1 MNRFCLIAALV
12 CSLLLTSACSGSAYK
27 LPNVSPE
34 EKKAAEEK
42 IASDISK
49 LKVYKR
55 SDSAYKTRIANISK
69 RLHKG
74 AGPLCEQAEYDPC
87 YFEVIYSD
95 ENVVNAYAH
104 EDYKITVFKVLLQY
118 LKNDDEMAALVAHE
132 MGHHLAKHNQETLR
146 NAQTGAVVSGVFTA
160 LLLGAANAN
169 NPYYYNSY
177 QQQQDQKTINDMMQV
192 GFEIGKVS
200 YSKEQEREADLLAAY
215 LLGHSGYNLDKAQG
229 MMYTLARLNGD
240 EIKVEGKAA
249 LLKTHPPTSERYI
262 AWAKAKEEI
271 QHSASKL
278 PVLVGGEAQ

>member
-1 MNRFCLIAALV
+1 MNRLFVVAASVCL
-12 CSLLLTSACSGSAYK
+12 LLLTSACSGSAYK
-27 LPNVSPE
+27 LPNVSLE

-42 IASDISK
+42 IASDVSK

-55 SDSAYKTRIANISK
+55 SDGAYKARIANISK

-74 AGPLCEQAEYDPC
+74 ADPLCEQAEYDPC

-104 EDYKITVFKVLLQY
+104 ENYKITVFKGLLQY
-118 LKNDDEMAALVAHE
+118 MKNDDEMAALVAHE
-132 MGHHLAKHNQETLR
+132 MGHHLAKHDQETLR
-146 NAQTGAVVSGVFTA
+146 NAQTGAVISGVFTA

-271 QHSASKL
+271 QNSSSKL
-278 PVLVGGEAQ
+278 PVPVGCEIK